1 MTKFSKI
8 APKSFFKG
16 SKGDIVDETATS
28 SVNQGMKMNIR
39 KSELTPLKD
48 IMADLLAGGLSF
60 NPDDA
65 KIWEVWNEVVGPDI
79 AENASPVQIKDGVL
93 KVAVAN
99 ALWLQDLLYDETSIR
114 ANLNECLGREV
125 VTRISF
131 NVGPK

>member
-1 MTKFSKI
+1 
-8 APKSFFKG
+8 
-16 SKGDIVDETATS
+16 
-28 SVNQGMKMNIR
+28 MNTR
-39 KSELTPLKD
+39 KSDLTSLKD
-48 IMADLLAGGLSF
+48 VIADLLAGGLPF

-65 KIWEVWNEVVGPDI
+65 KIWDVWNEVVGPDI
-79 AENASPVQIKDGVL
+79 AENASPVQIKDGIL

-114 ANLNECLGREV
+114 ANLNKRLGREL

>member
-1 MTKFSKI
+1 
-8 APKSFFKG
+8 
-16 SKGDIVDETATS
+16 
-28 SVNQGMKMNIR
+28 MNTR

-99 ALWLQDLLYDETSIR
+99 ALWLQDLLY
-114 ANLNECLGREV
+114 
-125 VTRISF
+125 
-131 NVGPK
+131 